1 MKNQHLNFFRVF
13 LADEARLKKMGITN
27 LLPLLTPISNKNIPI
42 SNFKGKRVAID
53 GYVWLHRTSYRCAK
67 EIVLNPGSECLVPY
81 VMNMLN
87 HIISNG
93 VIPVVVFDGKA
104 LPQKSN
110 TSNKRHK
117 DRVEAKKKAM
127 VLEDAGYPELAYP
140 FYQKAVEI
148 TSATVY
154 SWIKQLKSKGIEYIV
169 APYEADAELAYLCRT
184 KYVDM
189 VLTEDSDL
197 LAYQTP
203 HVLFK
208 YDDYTQTVT
217 SVKFEDVLTHLQI
230 DTDQFI
236 AICCLSGCDYMEH
249 ISRLGIQTSLKLIK
263 QNKDPFEVINA
274 LRNGGKFIV
283 PDEYEIQLKNAMLT
297 FKAQK
302 IYDPITKSL
311 KNLSPIDESPDFLGP
326 NIDDEILHLLINGLI
341 DTQTHERLAPPS
353 PIILKSSLSES
364 QPIANIK
371 EEKTS
376 RSKYFSS
383 YKSKSFSS
391 PSRST
396 SKKPQ
401 KSYSTH
407 SIASYFQPITQT

>member
-1 MKNQHLNFFRVF
+1 
-13 LADEARLKKMGITN
+13 MGISN
-27 LLPLLTPISNKNIPI
+27 LLPLVSAVSNKNIPI
-42 SNFKGKRVAID
+42 SNFKGKRIAID
-53 GYVWLHRTSYRCAK
+53 GYVWLHRSSYRCAK
-67 EIVLNPGSECLVPY
+67 EIVEDPGSDCIVPY

-87 HIISNG
+87 HIMSSGI
-93 VIPVVVFDGKA
+93 IPVIVFDGQA

-110 TSNKRHK
+110 TSNKRHQ
-117 DRVEAKKKAM
+117 DRLAAKEKAI
-127 VLEDAGYPELAYP
+127 VLEKSGYPELAYP
-140 FYQKAVEI
+140 FYQKAVTI

-154 SWIKQLKSKGIEYIV
+154 AWIKQLKNKGIEYIV

-184 KYVDM
+184 HYVDM

-208 YDDYTQTVT
+208 YDDYSQTVT
-217 SVKFEDVLTHLQI
+217 SVKFDDVLTHLQI
-230 DTDQFI
+230 DADQFI

-249 ISRLGIQTSLKLIK
+249 INRLGIQTSLKMIRLL
-263 QNKDPFEVINA
+263 KDPYEIINS
-274 LRNGGKFIV
+274 LRLGGKFIV
-283 PDEYEIQLKNAMLT
+283 PEQYEDQLKNAMLT

-302 IYDPITKSL
+302 IYDPRTKSL
-311 KNLSPIDESPDFLGP
+311 KNLTPIEESPDFLGP
-326 NIDDEILHLLINGLI
+326 NIEEDILHLLVSGLI
-341 DTQTHERLAPPS
+341 DTQSHERLAPPS
-353 PIILKSSLSES
+353 PFISKSES
-364 QPIANIK
+364 QPNVKIT
-371 EEKTS
+371 EEKCS

-391 PSRST
+391 PSNSK

-407 SIASYFQPITQT
+407 SIQSYFQPSSQK